1 MTVSQKL
8 NHLNDENYDDDIT
21 VTDVPKGQFI
31 AVTSVTLP
39 DGSTT
44 REITV
49 TLMSM
54 PVAEG
59 GTNTTNS
66 GLWIK
71 QAAETAVKVTVVNEG
86 GQEQCSNTTNY

>member
-8 NHLNDENYDDDIT
+8 NHLNENNYDDDIT

-39 DGSTT
+39 DGSAT

-49 TLMSM
+49 TLMPM
-54 PVAEG
+54 PIADG
-59 GTNTTNS
+59 GTKTTNS
-66 GLWIK
+66 GLWVK
-71 QAAETAVKVTVVNEG
+71 QDSETAVKVTVVNTD
-86 GQEQCSNTTNY
+86 GQEQCTNTTNY